1 MKKTA
6 TVISYLICLSLLM
19 STRVVLAN
27 DCSDQL
33 SSVFNAQDFAVAS
46 RDMLIIVRRQAQDFK
61 NVLLRNGT
69 KSVETMRERL
79 KARGEEF
86 EAQLRLMASLSTNTS
101 QHKEVISLIAAEGAK
116 ISKTYANS
124 LASLDANDRMTSFKA
139 DEIAQGVDVPIFRHL
154 EGLVKQT
161 SYDLKKAQDSALLGC
176 SR

>member
-6 TVISYLICLSLLM
+6 TAIRYLICLSLLM

-79 KARGEEF
+79 KTRGEEF
-86 EAQLRLMASLSTNTS
+86 EAQLRLMDGLSTNTS
-101 QHKEVISLIAAEGAK
+101 QHK
-116 ISKTYANS
+116 
-124 LASLDANDRMTSFKA
+124 
-139 DEIAQGVDVPIFRHL
+139 
-154 EGLVKQT
+154 
-161 SYDLKKAQDSALLGC
+161 
-176 SR
+176 